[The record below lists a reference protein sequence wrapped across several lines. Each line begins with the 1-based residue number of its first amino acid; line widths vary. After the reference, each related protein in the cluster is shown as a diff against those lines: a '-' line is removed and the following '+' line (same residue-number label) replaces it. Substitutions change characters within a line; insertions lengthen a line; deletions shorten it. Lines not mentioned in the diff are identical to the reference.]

1 MFSKETDCLKQ
12 NIWRQ
17 IDCRGPSTIKQIN
30 GVQNVR
36 IEIWKHKAVKCFE
49 ITRQTQYLQ
58 FLLLLFYTKLALNYI
73 KQARCI

>member
-1 MFSKETDCLKQ
+1 MSIQWNQQLSTYVFSKETECLKQ
-12 NIWRQ
+12 NIWKQ

-49 ITRQTQYLQ
+49 ITRQNSVLTVFAST
-58 FLLLLFYTKLALNYI
+58 FLY
-73 KQARCI
+73 